1 MYEKYTQDA
10 RPEWLKA
17 LNEQLSSNSLS
28 TSGPYVIGNTVTYA
42 DLVAYQI
49 MHDEGL
55 TKNGRAGLQ
64 NYSRLIQL
72 VDAIEERPNVKAF
85 LASDRY
91 RG

>member
-1 MYEKYTQDA
+1 MYEKYKQNA
-10 RPEWLKA
+10 RPEWMKA

-28 TSGPYVIGNTVTYA
+28 TSGPYVVGNTITYA

-55 TKNGRAGLQ
+55 TKDGRAGLKG
-64 NYSRLIQL
+64 YPRLTQL
-72 VDAIEERPNVKAF
+72 VDAVESRPNVKAF

-91 RG
+91 KG